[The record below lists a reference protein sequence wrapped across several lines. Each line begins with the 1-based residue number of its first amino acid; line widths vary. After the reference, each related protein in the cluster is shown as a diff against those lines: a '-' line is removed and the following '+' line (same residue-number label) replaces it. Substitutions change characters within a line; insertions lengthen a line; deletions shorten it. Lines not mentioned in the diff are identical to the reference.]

1 MAKTFTFF
9 CAVALIAVVL
19 CVGGVFAVFAYAQAA
34 AEPKSEVL
42 NKDIAAFEYPSF
54 TQDMVNMMNYADG
67 TNTHGLNVTAY
78 YAHLYDPSAPKIEDG
93 VMHAY
98 AQTVVPRKTYGYV
111 GSMDSAYGTFFN
123 AADSIA
129 VVMRYAVKIGE
140 DTVVYLYMANKKELD
155 EANVGDTINVFRV
168 GYKYTEKSAS
178 MIGYY
183 LIKDAQGKPV
193 IEKGTSPVQLYEGQT
208 DGAKTFGVYNG
219 NEIFVLG
226 GK

>member
-1 MAKTFTFF
+1 MTKAFTFF

-34 AEPKSEVL
+34 AEPKDEVL

-67 TNTHGLNVTAY
+67 SNTHGLNIYAY
-78 YAHLYDPSAPKIEDG
+78 YYDSSVPNTEVA
-93 VMHAY
+93 VMHVY

-111 GSMDSAYGTFFN
+111 GSMDSAYGTFFQ
-123 AADSIA
+123 AAGSIA

-193 IEKGTSPVQLYEGQT
+193 IEKGTSTVQSYEGQT
-208 DGAKTFGVYNG
+208 DGAKTFGVHNG
-219 NEIFVLG
+219 IEIFTAD